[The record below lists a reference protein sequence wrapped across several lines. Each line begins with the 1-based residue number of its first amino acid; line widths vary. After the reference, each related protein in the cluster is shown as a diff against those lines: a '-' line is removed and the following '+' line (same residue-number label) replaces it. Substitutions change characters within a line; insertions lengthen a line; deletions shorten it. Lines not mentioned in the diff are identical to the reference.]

1 MQQEVIDAKLKNPL
15 YGAYLQA
22 ELEREVVKTQKR
34 IDMQGVRSS
43 LSRPYRNSQR
53 SNVQG
58 VDEDDDDDIEDDLF
72 DDRYERIKVFPN
84 NKANRYRGPIP
95 LSREEK
101 VEFIEV
107 MQFDKST

>member
-1 MQQEVIDAKLKNPL
+1 MQQEVIDAKLKHPL

-22 ELEREVVKTQKR
+22 ELEREVAKAQRR
-34 IDMQGVRSS
+34 IKMQGARSS

-53 SNVQG
+53 SNVQE
-58 VDEDDDDDIEDDLF
+58 VDEDDDDDIEDDPS
-72 DDRYERIKVFPN
+72 DGRYERIKVFPN
-84 NKANRYRGPIP
+84 NNASKYRGPNP

-107 MQFDKST
+107 MQFDEST